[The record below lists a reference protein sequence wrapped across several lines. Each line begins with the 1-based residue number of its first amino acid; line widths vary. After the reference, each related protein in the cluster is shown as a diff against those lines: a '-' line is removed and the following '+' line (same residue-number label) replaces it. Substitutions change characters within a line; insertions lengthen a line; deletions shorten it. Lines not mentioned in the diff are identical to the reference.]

1 MVSKV
6 VEAYTDGACRGN
18 PGPGGW
24 GVLLRFNDHEKR
36 LCGGEKETTN
46 NRMELMAVIQ
56 ALESLKRGCKVKLTS
71 DSQYVLKG
79 INEWME
85 NWKKRGWKTAA
96 KKPVKNVDLWQR
108 LDKAQQVHDI
118 DWVWVKGHSGHTENE
133 IADELANQGIDEMSA

>member
-1 MVSKV
+1 VSDV
-6 VEAYTDGACRGN
+6 IEAFTDGACRGN

-36 LCGGEKETTN
+36 LCGGEAETTN

-56 ALESLKRGCKVKLTS
+56 ALESLKRECKIKLTS

-85 NWKKRGWKTAA
+85 NWKKRGWKTSA

-108 LDKAQQVHDI
+108 LDKACENHDI
-118 DWVWVKGHSGHTENE
+118 EWVWVKGHSGHTENE
-133 IADELANQGIDEMSA
+133 IADELANQGIDEL

>member
-1 MVSKV
+1 M
-6 VEAYTDGACRGN
+6 VEAFTDGACRGN

-24 GVLLRFNDHEKR
+24 GVLLRFNGKEKR
-36 LCGGEKETTN
+36 LCGGEAETTN

-56 ALESLKRGCKVKLTS
+56 ALESLSRECTVKVTS

-108 LDKAQQVHDI
+108 LDKARESHDI
-118 DWVWVKGHSGHTENE
+118 EWAWVKGHSGHIENE
-133 IADELANQGIDEMSA
+133 IADELANQGIDEL